1 MSHDLKV
8 APSTMTAMSLQSL
21 ARKLLVLS
29 AAALPLVAHAGRPMM
44 VDDAGVNHAG
54 AGHLETW
61 FERGPG
67 GHRAWTAAP
76 AYAPHRGA

>member
-1 MSHDLKV
+1 
-8 APSTMTAMSLQSL
+8 MTAMSLQSL

-29 AAALPLVAHAGRPMM
+29 AAALPLVARAGRPIM
-44 VDDAGVNHAG
+44 VDDAGVNDAG
-54 AGHLETW
+54 AGHLEIW

-76 AYAPHRGA
+76 AYAPM